1 MNMPYFSIIIPVY
14 NVAQYLRECLDSIL
28 AQTFASWEAICVD
41 DGSTDGSGAILD
53 EYVAKDD
60 RIKILHKTNEGV
72 SVARNVGLELAK
84 GKYLMFVDSDDS
96 ISADALH
103 DFAQVLD
110 RYKVD
115 CLLVNPFLSTE
126 DRSCPIR
133 VLEGGV
139 KPIELLVGKHSAGGW
154 PFCRVYRR
162 EKFGALRFIPGM
174 RLREDMCFWSDALCV
189 DAKFA
194 VASKPFYR
202 YRERS
207 NSASCSVTYKTA
219 SDLLM
224 YPAYVIK
231 NMRNK
236 MGASDEEVKKFWNLE
251 VRSLALDPYF
261 RSWASVDRNS
271 REKMIRL
278 YDDVVEELGFNP
290 CDKLIRLCVNLA
302 RHRLVDSLIVLL
314 YFIRRCLRK
323 LGMV

>member
-1 MNMPYFSIIIPVY
+1 MNMPCFSIIIPVY
-14 NVAQYLRECLDSIL
+14 NVAPYLRECLDSIL
-28 AQTFASWEAICVD
+28 AQTFTGWEAICVD
-41 DGSTDGSGAILD
+41 DGSSDGSGRVLD
-53 EYVAKDD
+53 EYSAHDN
-60 RIKILHKTNEGV
+60 RIKVIHGENVGV
-72 SVARNVGLELAK
+72 SVARNVGLEKATGEYFL
-84 GKYLMFVDSDDS
+84 FVDSDDA
-96 ISADALH
+96 ISSDSLS
-103 DFAQVLD
+103 DFASIVHRFD
-110 RYKVD
+110 ID
-115 CLLVNPFLSTE
+115 CLLINPFLLRDCKSE
-126 DRSCPIR
+126 PIK
-133 VLEGGV
+133 LLGQDI
-139 KPIELLVGKHSAGGW
+139 KCIELLVGKYAAGGW
-154 PFCRVYRR
+154 TVCRVYRR
-162 EKFGALRFIPGM
+162 EKFGYLRFIPGM
-174 RLREDMCFWSDALCV
+174 RLREDMCYWSDALCV

-207 NSASCSVTYKTA
+207 SSASCSVTYKNA

>member
-1 MNMPYFSIIIPVY
+1 MNMPCFSIIIPVY
-14 NVAQYLRECLDSIL
+14 NVAPYLRECLDSVL
-28 AQTFASWEAICVD
+28 AQTFADWEAVCVD
-41 DGSTDGSGAILD
+41 DGSSDGSDVILQ
-53 EYVAKDD
+53 EYAERDSRFKV
-60 RIKILHKTNEGV
+60 IHKENEGV
-72 SVARNVGLELAK
+72 SIARNVGLDKACGE
-84 GKYLMFVDSDDS
+84 YFMFVDGDDS
-96 ISADALH
+96 IASDSLDSFSRMLKEYDLDCMLINQFILRDEEDA
-103 DFAQVLD
+103 
-110 RYKVD
+110 
-115 CLLVNPFLSTE
+115 
-126 DRSCPIR
+126 PIR
-133 VLEGGV
+133 LLEETIA
-139 KPIELLVGKHSAGGW
+139 PIQLLIGKYAAGGW
-154 PFCRVYRR
+154 TVCRVYKR
-162 EKFGALRFIPGM
+162 ERFGALRFIPGM

-207 NSASCSVTYKTA
+207 NSASCSVTYKNA

-261 RSWASVDRNS
+261 RSWVSVDRNS

-302 RHRLVDSLIVLL
+302 RHRLVDSVIVLL